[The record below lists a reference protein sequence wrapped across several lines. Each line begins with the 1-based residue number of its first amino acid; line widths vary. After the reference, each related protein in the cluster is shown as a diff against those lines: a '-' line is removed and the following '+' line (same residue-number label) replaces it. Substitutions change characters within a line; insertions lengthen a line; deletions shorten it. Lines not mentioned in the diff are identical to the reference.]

1 MLARLPPWR
10 LTVRR
15 WPALAQTRITLEGAA
30 DHDAVDALERE
41 VARARERGDAVTLDL
56 GGLETSSAAA
66 RPIPPRPDRE

>member
-15 WPALAQTRITLEGAA
+15 WPALAQTRITLDGAA
-30 DHDAVDALERE
+30 DHDALEALEHA

-56 GGLETSSAAA
+56 GGLETPSTAA
-66 RPIPPRPDRE
+66 RPTSPRHDRE